1 MKWEKTVFDG
11 LEGYAIQSGNWELI
25 VITECGPRIAFLGE
39 KGGENLLYWDKTGV
53 IRGEYHLMGGHR
65 VWISRPM
72 ADESEDTYLS
82 DNAECDVK
90 IEGNTITVTSPAHA
104 VHQLERGMKIEADEQ
119 EGCFRVTN
127 FVKNCGGLIYSG
139 GVWSPTCI
147 VPDGRVLR
155 IPLGEDDTT
164 WDIVKV
170 IIPRVF
176 AGNTIRLDDPQ
187 VTFEGNDMVVR
198 PQGMVCKR
206 CMAAP
211 KGTIEMTWPEKG
223 ISFTKTVPYQRFG
236 NYPLDGCNL
245 AVFVGAD
252 NWMAEMESFAPE
264 QPIIPGE
271 TVEHTETWRLSK

>member
-11 LEGYAIQSGNWELI
+11 LEGYSVTSGKWELI
-25 VITECGPRIAFLGE
+25 VISECGPRIAFLGE
-39 KGGENLLYWDKTGV
+39 KGGENLLYWDRKGV

-82 DNAECDVK
+82 DNAPCDVK
-90 IEGNTITVTSPAHA
+90 IDGCSITVTSPAHP
-104 VHQLERGMKIEADEQ
+104 VHQLERGMRIEALE

-176 AGNTIRLDDPQ
+176 AGNTVRLDDPQ
-187 VTFEGNDMVVR
+187 VTFEGSDMVVR

-206 CMAAP
+206 CVAAP

-223 ISFTKTVPYQRFG
+223 ITFTKKIPYQRFG

-245 AVFVGAD
+245 AVFVGQD

-264 QPIIPGE
+264 QPIIPGQ
-271 TVEHTETWRLSK
+271 TVEHSEIWRLSK

>member
-1 MKWEKTVFDG
+1 MIWEKTVFDG
-11 LEGYAIQSGNWELI
+11 LEGYSITSGNWELV
-25 VITECGPRIAFLGE
+25 VISECGPRIAFLGE
-39 KGGENLLYWDKTGV
+39 KGGDNLLYWDKKGV

-82 DNAECDVK
+82 DNAPCAVEID
-90 IEGNTITVTSPAHA
+90 GQTITVTSPAHA
-104 VHQLERGMKIEADEQ
+104 VHQLERGMRIEALS

-187 VTFEGNDMVVR
+187 VTFEGNDMIVR

-206 CMAAP
+206 CMSAP

-223 ISFTKTVPYQRFG
+223 ITFTKQVPYQRFA

-245 AVFVGAD
+245 AVFVGQD

-271 TVEHTETWRLSK
+271 KVEHSEMWRLAK

>member
-1 MKWEKTVFDG
+1 MNWEKTIFDG
-11 LEGYAIQSGNWELI
+11 LEGYSMTSGNWELI
-25 VITECGPRIAFLGE
+25 VISECGPRIAFLGE
-39 KGGENLLYWDKTGV
+39 KGGENLLYWDKKGV

-82 DNAECDVK
+82 DNAPCDVA
-90 IEGNTITVTSPAHA
+90 IDGNTITVTSPAHP
-104 VHQLERGMKIEADEQ
+104 VHQLERGMKIEVLE

-155 IPLGEDDTT
+155 VPLGEDDTT

-170 IIPRVF
+170 VIPRVF

-187 VTFEGNDMVVR
+187 VTFEGNDMVVH

-206 CMAAP
+206 CVCAP

-223 ISFTKTVPYQRFG
+223 IKFTKQVPYQRFG
-236 NYPLDGCNL
+236 RYPLDGCNL
-245 AVFVGAD
+245 AVFVGLD

-271 TVEHTETWRLSK
+271 TVKHSEMWRLSK

>member
-1 MKWEKTVFDG
+1 MNWEKTVFDG
-11 LEGYAIQSGNWELI
+11 LEGYAITSGNWELI
-25 VITECGPRIAFLGE
+25 VISECGPRIAFLGE
-39 KGGENLLYWDKTGV
+39 KGGENLLYWDEKGV

-82 DNAECDVK
+82 DNATCNVVID
-90 IEGNTITVTSPAHA
+90 GQAITVTSPAHP
-104 VHQLERGMKIEADEQ
+104 VHRLERGMRIEALDE
-119 EGCFRVTN
+119 GVFRVTN

-170 IIPRVF
+170 VIPRVF

-223 ISFTKTVPYQRFG
+223 ITFTKTVPYQRFG

-245 AVFVGAD
+245 AVFVGQD

-271 TVEHTETWRLSK
+271 KVEHTETWRLAK

>member
-1 MKWEKTVFDG
+1 MIWEKTVFDG
-11 LEGYAIQSGNWELI
+11 LEGYSITSGNWELV
-25 VITECGPRIAFLGE
+25 VISECGPRIAFLGE
-39 KGGENLLYWDKTGV
+39 KGGDNLLYWDKKGV

-82 DNAECDVK
+82 DNAPCAVEID
-90 IEGNTITVTSPAHA
+90 GQTITVTSPAHA
-104 VHQLERGMKIEADEQ
+104 VHQLERGMRIEALS

-187 VTFEGNDMVVR
+187 VTFEGNDMIVR

-211 KGTIEMTWPEKG
+211 KGTIEMAWPEKG
-223 ISFTKTVPYQRFG
+223 ITFTKTVPYKRFAS
-236 NYPLDGCNL
+236 YPLDGCNL
-245 AVFVGAD
+245 AVFVGQD

-271 TVEHTETWRLSK
+271 TVEHSETWRLSR

>member
-1 MKWEKTVFDG
+1 MNWEKTTFDG
-11 LEGYAIQSGNWELI
+11 LEGYAIISGAWKLI
-25 VITECGPRIAFLGE
+25 VISECGPRIAFLGE
-39 KGGENLLYWDKTGV
+39 TDGENLLYWDKTGV

-65 VWISRPM
+65 VWITRPM

-82 DNAECDVK
+82 DNAPCEAVID
-90 IEGNTITVTSPAHA
+90 GNTITVTSPAHP
-104 VHQLERGMKIEADEQ
+104 VHQLERGMRIEALE

-127 FVKNCGGLIYSG
+127 FVKNAGGLIYSG

-155 IPLGEDDTT
+155 VPLGEDDTT

-170 IIPRVF
+170 VIPRVF
-176 AGNTIRLDDPQ
+176 AGNTVRLDDPQ

-198 PQGMVCKR
+198 PAGMVCKR

-223 ISFTKTVPYQRFG
+223 ITFTKTAAYERFG
-236 NYPLDGCNL
+236 RYPLDGCNL

-252 NWMAEMESFAPE
+252 NWMAEMETFGPE
-264 QPIIPGE
+264 QPIIPGQ
-271 TVEHTETWRLSK
+271 TVEHTETWRISK

>member
-1 MKWEKTVFDG
+1 MIWEKTVFDG
-11 LEGYAIQSGNWELI
+11 LEGYAITSGNWELI
-25 VITECGPRIAFLGE
+25 VISECGPRIAFLGE
-39 KGGENLLYWDKTGV
+39 KGGDNLLYWDKKGV

-82 DNAECDVK
+82 DNATCNVVVD
-90 IEGNTITVTSPAHA
+90 GQAITVTSPAHP
-104 VHQLERGMKIEADEQ
+104 VHQLERGMRIEALDE
-119 EGCFRVTN
+119 GIFRVTN

-155 IPLGEDDTT
+155 IPLGEEDTT

-170 IIPRVF
+170 VIPRVF

-206 CMAAP
+206 CVAAP
-211 KGTIEMTWPEKG
+211 KGTIEMMWPEKG
-223 ISFTKTVPYQRFG
+223 ITFTKQVPYQRFG

-245 AVFVGAD
+245 AVFVGLE

-271 TVEHTETWRLSK
+271 TVEHSETWRLSK